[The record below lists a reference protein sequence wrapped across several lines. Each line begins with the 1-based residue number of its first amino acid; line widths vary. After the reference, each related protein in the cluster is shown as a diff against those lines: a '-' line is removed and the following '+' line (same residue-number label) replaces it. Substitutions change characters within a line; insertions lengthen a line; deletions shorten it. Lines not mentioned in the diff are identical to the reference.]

1 MFMTY
6 YHGYMVLNRLE
17 SYTIQDLTR
26 LNMAQPLADHSSF
39 FHPLGQVLDHTP
51 FMLILWTNMPSNV

>member
-6 YHGYMVLNRLE
+6 YDGYMVLNRLV
-17 SYTIQDLTR
+17 SYTIQDLTHLAR
-26 LNMAQPLADHSSF
+26 AQPLADNSSF

-51 FMLILWTNMPSNV
+51 FMLI